1 MPFLFKAIPLLL
13 NNWSEGEAAS
23 RVRKRKKRI
32 KMKRKTTCNY
42 AKLFTQSFQFS
53 CVLTCSCAE
62 LSLRLSSLRRASSSI
77 CALFFFSTCSLCF
90 RFATFLF
97 WSFTCLLIRGKKNH
111 TIIYMHWKK
120 NILFTYLYHCH
131 QGIAWK
137 PTKSSCCKNFPT
149 LSNALLPRV
158 ANC

>member
-1 MPFLFKAIPLLL
+1 
-13 NNWSEGEAAS
+13 
-23 RVRKRKKRI
+23 
-32 KMKRKTTCNY
+32 MKRKTTCNY

-120 NILFTYLYHCH
+120 KYFIYILIPLPPRNSLKTNKEFLLQKFSNTFKCSF
-131 QGIAWK
+131 
-137 PTKSSCCKNFPT
+137 TKSSK
-149 LSNALLPRV
+149 LLTMMYQEHV
-158 ANC
+158 FQHVLYEVQ